1 MRKITVMLVLFTA
14 IFAMIV
20 SFNIRHN
27 TIGQTYYYSSS
38 PQLRQFSSY
47 EELKSFVKAN
57 WGASPEPF
65 TFRPTLGPTLS
76 SDIHS
81 GRNVTWTYILPEHS
95 TTNVQVEGV
104 DEADIV
110 KSDGEFIYVLS
121 KEKIIILKAY
131 PAEEAEIFSDIR
143 LNGTLKGTF
152 VNGDKLVIFEEQAP
166 RTFIKVYDILD
177 RRNPILTRNISLEGR
192 YFNSR
197 MIGDYV
203 YVLIEKPA
211 QLHNGEVPL
220 PKIYSTNEV
229 EEIPAS
235 KVYYVDTSDYSYT
248 FTTIVAINIRSD
260 EEPSHETFLVGTTRV
275 IYVSLNNIYIT
286 FHEFER
292 TLVYRIQIDGN
303 KIYPAANGEVPGYVL
318 DQFSMDEY
326 EGYFRIATTTGYIV
340 RSLEQSSSQNHV
352 HILDMNL
359 DIVGALEGLAPGEK
373 IYSARFMGDR
383 CYMVT
388 FKKVDPLFV
397 IDLKEPDR
405 PVVLGELKITGYS
418 DYLHPY
424 DKNHIIGVGKETVAA
439 EKGNFAWY
447 QGVKISLFDVSNVEE
462 PREIAKYEIGD
473 RGTDSPVLRDHKA
486 FLFDRSKNLLVIP
499 VQVAEINEEKY
510 PDNPPPYIRGEPV
523 WQGAYVFDISLDRG
537 IVLKGKIT
545 HIESEVDV
553 MNNSYHVKRSLY
565 IDNIFYTISDKKI
578 KMNSL
583 DNLDEI
589 NEVEFPT

>member
-1 MRKITVMLVLFTA
+1 MLVLFTTV
-14 IFAMIV
+14 FFVLIV
-20 SFNIRHN
+20 PFYMRHN
-27 TIGQTYYYSSS
+27 TLGQTYYHSSS
-38 PQLRQFSSY
+38 PQLRRFSSY

-57 WGASPEPF
+57 RRISPEPF
-65 TFRPTLGPTLS
+65 TFRPTFGPTLS
-76 SDIHS
+76 PDIHS
-81 GRNVTWTYILPEHS
+81 GSSVTRTYILPEHS

-110 KSDGEFIYVLS
+110 KSDGDFIYVLS
-121 KEKIIILKAY
+121 KEKIVILKAY
-131 PAEEAEIFSDIR
+131 PPEEAEIFSYIQ

-152 VNGDKLVIFEEQAP
+152 VNGDKLVIFEERAL
-166 RTFIKVYDILD
+166 RTFVKVYDISD
-177 RRNPILTRNISLEGR
+177 RRHPLLTRNISLEGR

-203 YVLIEKPA
+203 YVLIDKSA
-211 QLHNGEVPL
+211 RLHNGEVLL
-220 PKIYSTNEV
+220 PKIYFINEV
-229 EEIPAS
+229 EEISAS
-235 KVYYVDTSDYSYT
+235 KIYYVDTPDYSYT
-248 FTTIVAINIRSD
+248 FTTVIAIDIRSD

-286 FHEFER
+286 FREFER
-292 TLVYRIQIDGN
+292 TLIYRIQIDGN
-303 KIYPAANGEVPGYVL
+303 KIYPAASGEVSGYVL
-318 DQFSMDEY
+318 NQFSMDEY

-340 RSLEQSSSQNHV
+340 GSLEQSSSQNHV
-352 HILDMNL
+352 YILNMNL
-359 DIVGALEGLAPGEK
+359 DIVGRLEGLAPGEK

-383 CYMVT
+383 CYLVT

-397 IDLKEPDR
+397 IDLKEPER

-486 FLFDRSKNLLVIP
+486 FLFDGSKNLLVIP
-499 VQVAEINEEKY
+499 IQVAEIDKEKY
-510 PDNPPPYIRGEPV
+510 PDNPPPYIKGEPV
-523 WQGAYVFDISLDRG
+523 WQGAYVFDISLDKG

-545 HIESEVDV
+545 HIESEIDV
-553 MNNSYHVKRSLY
+553 LNNSYHVKRSLY
-565 IDNIFYTISDKKI
+565 IDNILYTISDKKI

-589 NEVEFPT
+589 NEVEFPL